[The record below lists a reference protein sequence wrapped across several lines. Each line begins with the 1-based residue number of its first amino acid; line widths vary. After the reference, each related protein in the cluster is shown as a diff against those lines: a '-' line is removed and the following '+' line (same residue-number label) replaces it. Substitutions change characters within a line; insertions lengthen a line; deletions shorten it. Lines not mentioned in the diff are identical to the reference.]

1 MMDNSKIIRYSKPN
15 GFCIEVNRHGATS
28 DFYFREMKYMS
39 SMDFQMDVTAEERN
53 ELEEEFVKMACDAYE
68 SILHSKIVRA
78 NDT

>member
-15 GFCIEVNRHGATS
+15 GFCMEVNRHGATS

-39 SMDFQMDVTAEERN
+39 SMDFQMDVTAEERS
-53 ELEEEFVKMACDAYE
+53 ELEEAYVKMICDAFE
-68 SILHSKIVRA
+68 RVLPSTTKRA